1 MLKWSESEL
10 DISLNH
16 DIVVN
21 VNPQISGQL
30 GQWNSTRVHTLY
42 GLETAYQWLKHLV
55 CLLCIW
61 EAV

>member
-30 GQWNSTRVHTLY
+30 GQWNT
-42 GLETAYQWLKHLV
+42 
-55 CLLCIW
+55 
-61 EAV
+61 